1 MQITHEDETITI
13 EARVRGNSIEIDTP
27 GGRLLYQASTSLAFA
42 EVDSTADRIL
52 VSPLTGTIVKVLI
65 DEGASVAAGE
75 VVAILESM
83 KLEISIKAMVSG
95 VAKNISISR
104 GAMVDR
110 GQPIVEITPLESES
124 S

>member
-1 MQITHEDETITI
+1 MRREEDKAAVD
-13 EARVRGNSIEIDTP
+13 ARDAGGSIP
-27 GGRLLYQASTSLAFA
+27 GIPF
-42 EVDSTADRIL
+42 
-52 VSPLTGTIVKVLI
+52 
-65 DEGASVAAGE
+65 E